1 MSGALQNCW
10 VENRR
15 NNQWQNSP
23 TSNSYCKSKTKTRRS
38 GQGAW
43 RGVDEISGMR
53 DGGHTIPVKLLS
65 QFELSVSPPC
75 STNSSMGLSRYKR
88 LRYRLTFWTVCTA
101 HTGQFKAVDPQYEP
115 KFEGHNLGLISVMA
129 RPGRTSSDQRWRLE
143 AYNYDAMRCAFLAFW
158 LTTLCS
164 GMATL
169 NSTKLYSN

>member
-1 MSGALQNCW
+1 MAKFSNQQFLLQIEKN
-10 VENRR
+10 
-15 NNQWQNSP
+15 
-23 TSNSYCKSKTKTRRS
+23 KKTRRS

-65 QFELSVSPPC
+65 QFVLSVSPPC

-129 RPGRTSSDQRWRLE
+129 RPGRTSSDQRWWIKPTT
-143 AYNYDAMRCAFLAFW
+143 MRCYEVCFLG
-158 LTTLCS
+158 S
-164 GMATL
+164 D
-169 NSTKLYSN
+169 

>member
-65 QFELSVSPPC
+65 QSGLSVSPPC

-129 RPGRTSSDQRWRLE
+129 RPGRTSSDQRWWIN
-143 AYNYDAMRCAFLAFW
+143 AYNYAMLRGVLSW
-158 LTTLCS
+158 L
-164 GMATL
+164 
-169 NSTKLYSN
+169 

>member
-23 TSNSYCKSKTKTRRS
+23 TSNSYCKSKKKTRRS

-53 DGGHTIPVKLLS
+53 DGRHTIPVKLLS
-65 QFELSVSPPC
+65 QFGLSVSPPC

-88 LRYRLTFWTVCTA
+88 LRFRLTFWTVCTA
-101 HTGQFKAVDPQYEP
+101 HTGQLKAVDPQYEP
-115 KFEGHNLGLISVMA
+115 KIRGTPAWLNQCHGTTGVDDVGSTMA
-129 RPGRTSSDQRWRLE
+129 TRSLRVC
-143 AYNYDAMRCAFLAFW
+143 AMRCAFLAFD
-158 LTTLCS
+158 
-164 GMATL
+164 
-169 NSTKLYSN
+169 

>member
-53 DGGHTIPVKLLS
+53 DGWHTIPVKLLS
-65 QFELSVSPPC
+65 QLGLSVSPPC

-88 LRYRLTFWTVCTA
+88 LRLRLTFWTVCTA
-101 HTGQFKAVDPQYEP
+101 RTGQFKAVDPQYEP
-115 KFEGHNLGLISVMA
+115 KTRGTQA
-129 RPGRTSSDQRWRLE
+129 
-143 AYNYDAMRCAFLAFW
+143 W
-158 LTTLCS
+158 LNQCHGTTGEDDVGS
-164 GMATL
+164 TMATRRPTSMQYEVCFL
-169 NSTKLYSN
+169 GF

>member
-65 QFELSVSPPC
+65 QLGLSVSPPC

-88 LRYRLTFWTVCTA
+88 LRLRLTFWTVCTA
-101 HTGQFKAVDPQYEP
+101 RTGQFKAVDPQYEP
-115 KFEGHNLGLISVMA
+115 KTRGTQA
-129 RPGRTSSDQRWRLE
+129 
-143 AYNYDAMRCAFLAFW
+143 W
-158 LTTLCS
+158 LNQCHGTTGEDDVGS
-164 GMATL
+164 TMATRRPTSMQYEVCFL
-169 NSTKLYSN
+169 GF